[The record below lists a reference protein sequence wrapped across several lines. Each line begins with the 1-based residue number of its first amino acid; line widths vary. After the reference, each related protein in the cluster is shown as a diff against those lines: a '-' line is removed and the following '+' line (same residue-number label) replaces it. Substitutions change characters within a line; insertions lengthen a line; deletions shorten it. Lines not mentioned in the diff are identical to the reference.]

1 MEEILSEL
9 IGIIPAQYAVYVTCV
24 CALCAAVCTIWK
36 APDEK
41 ANTLVKFVYK
51 VVNLLGM
58 NVGKAKNADDA
69 EKEKKTLVIG
79 K

>member
-1 MEEILSEL
+1 MEEILYEL
-9 IGIIPAQYAVYVTCV
+9 IGIIPAQYSVYVAFACT
-24 CALCAAVCTIWK
+24 LCAVVCTIWK

>member
-1 MEEILSEL
+1 MEEILSE
-9 IGIIPAQYAVYVTCV
+9 IISIIPEQYGVYVTC
-24 CALCAAVCTIWK
+24 LCAGCAAICTLWK